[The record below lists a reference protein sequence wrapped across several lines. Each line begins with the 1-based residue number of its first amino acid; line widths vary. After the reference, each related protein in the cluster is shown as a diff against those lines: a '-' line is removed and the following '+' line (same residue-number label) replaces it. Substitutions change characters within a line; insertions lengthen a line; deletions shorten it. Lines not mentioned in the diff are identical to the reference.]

1 MGKLCCGRYARCSQ
15 SAKYAHVVLDVRE
28 SLLSRAFLGQPAH
41 HMVDALPTQLTRALS
56 GASHVERHGFGF
68 YVEEYSWLH
77 FFQQKD
83 LS

>member
-1 MGKLCCGRYARCSQ
+1 
-15 SAKYAHVVLDVRE
+15 
-28 SLLSRAFLGQPAH
+28 LGQPAH